1 MSESSKTYPRGLPYK
16 PPEAT
21 ETVRPGEVTPPPAPP
36 TPRPVDPRE
45 EMMAGQQALLR
56 RWIQIL
62 VFSTVAALAIIIGT
76 AFFFLQQVKGQLQT
90 SRENSGPA
98 DKTERPAPNKN
109 EGAPPDKIAKDDKR
123 ANPPDKKKETPP
135 VSPKV
140 TQEPE
145 KPETAHDRFM
155 SALGNLTGI
164 HLYQAYL
171 NIGLLADCTEGEVYT
186 TDEAQKWLERTV
198 AQLEAVDKQLDALAK
213 SDLDGEEKQ
222 GIEKCR
228 QASALLRTQAMEL
241 REYWKN
247 SDKDQA
253 MRYHKARDNAWAG
266 VSDVLQIPKE

>member
-1 MSESSKTYPRGLPYK
+1 MSDSSKTYPRGLPYK
-16 PPEAT
+16 PPET
-21 ETVRPGEVTPPPAPP
+21 EGARTGEVAPPSAPP

-45 EMMAGQQALLR
+45 DMIAQQQMQLR

-62 VFSTVAALAIIIGT
+62 VFSTVGALAFIIGT
-76 AFFFLQQVKGQLQT
+76 AFFFLQHLKGQLQAART
-90 SRENSGPA
+90 Q
-98 DKTERPAPNKN
+98 PAPNTRY
-109 EGAPPDKIAKDDKR
+109 ETPPDRMVFA
-123 ANPPDKKKETPP
+123 DKKEPP

-253 MRYHKARDNAWAG
+253 TRYHKARDNAWAS